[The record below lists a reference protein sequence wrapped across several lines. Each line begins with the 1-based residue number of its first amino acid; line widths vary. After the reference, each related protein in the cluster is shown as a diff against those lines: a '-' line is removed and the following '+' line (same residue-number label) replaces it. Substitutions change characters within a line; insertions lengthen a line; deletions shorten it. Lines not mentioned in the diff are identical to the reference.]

1 MKRFLFTIV
10 TIVVCL
16 TTSAEDIIVLRS
28 SKRIAANIEEV
39 GKTEV
44 RYKEVNS
51 PNGPTFV
58 LDTDDI
64 LSIIYASGS
73 VQNFQQRPK
82 EVSEW
87 EYEEMQEAQRKQ
99 AIKDRKDSIAQQ
111 QQQLMKQRRDSI
123 KTEKHARWKSY
134 PWTNMILVNGS
145 FSSAKTFGFGA
156 TYARV
161 KQFGFYVSALS
172 GTNFR
177 FKDDFAD
184 DEFFKPF
191 YTGKYEVTNFALT
204 AGALFRMKAPVYF
217 YCGLGYDYL
226 AFHDELAGTGYWMG
240 RYGKHGLSGEIGVV
254 GNIKGFGISIGL
266 QEVTN
271 FDDTIF
277 MGKIGI
283 GYCF

>member
-1 MKRFLFTIV
+1 MM
-10 TIVVCL
+10 CL
-16 TTSAEDIIVLRS
+16 AVSAEDIIVLRS
-28 SKRIAANIEEV
+28 AKRISANIIEV

-44 RYKEVNS
+44 KYKEANN
-51 PNGPTFV
+51 PDGPTFI

-64 LSIIYASGS
+64 LSIIYASGT

-82 EVSEW
+82 EVSQW
-87 EYEEMQEAQRKQ
+87 EYEEMQEAKRLEALK
-99 AIKDRKDSIAQQ
+99 ARADSIAQAKQLAKELKQ
-111 QQQLMKQRRDSI
+111 QHRDSL
-123 KTEKHARWKSY
+123 KTDRKERWAAY
-134 PWTNMILVNGS
+134 PWTNMLLANGT
-145 FSSAKTFGFGA
+145 FNSAKTFGFGL

-161 KQFGFYVSALS
+161 KQFGFYISATS

-184 DEFFKPF
+184 NKNVHFTPY
-191 YTGKYEVTNFALT
+191 YTGKYELTTFACT

-217 YCGLGYDYL
+217 YCGLGYSYL
-226 AFHDELAGTGYWMG
+226 AFYDELTGTGYWLE
-240 RYGKHGLSGEIGVV
+240 RNGKHGVSSEVGFV

-271 FDDTIF
+271 LNENILI
-277 MGKIGI
+277 GKIGL